1 MGKGGDAS
9 GSVSVPVG
17 TDFLNALVDK
27 KITEFK
33 EKAARDKT
41 ELGDEVKF
49 AINEQARGSSVY
61 HHRVKAVVY
70 FIAAFA
76 GFQMCYNLAA
86 GNVSLP
92 LFVLMLGINFIYYD
106 IFSGV
111 LHIVLDEP
119 QHIFS
124 FPHGLILGPAAAEF
138 QWHHFIPQDICTKP
152 FVDACGDLNLA
163 VSVVFSINL
172 LFLGTMETP
181 VGRCFMAMKLL
192 AAYYGQYCHMMAH
205 MPSGQRPGWVQWAQD
220 HRLMISGED
229 HMVHHKNYDQNFCI
243 GPGICNPAFM
253 AVIRFVGR
261 SPTFWLYLFYA
272 MMILDVPIFL
282 HLIQKYA
289 VPYIN

>member
-1 MGKGGDAS
+1 MGHLYTMGKGGDTS
-9 GSVSVPVG
+9 GSASVPIG

-27 KITEFK
+27 KVAELK
-33 EKAARDKT
+33 EKSIRDGT
-41 ELGDEVKF
+41 VLGDEVKF
-49 AINEQARGSSVY
+49 AIAEQEKGSSVY

-76 GFQMCYNLAA
+76 GYQMCYNIAA

-92 LFVLMLGINFIYYD
+92 LFVLMTAINFVYYA
-106 IFSGV
+106 I
-111 LHIVLDEP
+111 
-119 QHIFS
+119 
-124 FPHGLILGPAAAEF
+124 
-138 QWHHFIPQDICTKP
+138 
-152 FVDACGDLNLA
+152 
-163 VSVVFSINL
+163 FSINL
-172 LFLGTMETP
+172 IFLDTMTTP
-181 VGRCFMAMKLL
+181 VGRCFMSMKLL

-253 AVIRFVGR
+253 AVVRTIGR
-261 SPTFWLYLFYA
+261 SPAFWLYLWYA
-272 MMILDVPIFL
+272 MMILDVPFFL
-282 HLIQKYA
+282 HMIQNYA

>member
-1 MGKGGDAS
+1 MGYPTNTWGKGGDTS
-9 GSVSVPVG
+9 GSASVPIG

-27 KITEFK
+27 KVAELK
-33 EKAARDKT
+33 EKSIRDGT
-41 ELGDEVKF
+41 VLGDEVKF
-49 AINEQARGSSVY
+49 AIAEQEKGSSVY

-76 GFQMCYNLAA
+76 GYQMCYNIAA

-92 LFVLMLGINFIYYD
+92 LFVLMTAINFVYYD

-124 FPHGLILGPAAAEF
+124 FPHGLVIGPAAAEF
-138 QWHHFIPQDICTKP
+138 QWH
-152 FVDACGDLNLA
+152 NL
-163 VSVVFSINL
+163 I
-172 LFLGTMETP
+172 FLDTMSTP
-181 VGRCFMAMKLL
+181 VGRCFMSMKLL

-253 AVIRFVGR
+253 AVVRTIGR
-261 SPTFWLYLFYA
+261 SPAFWLYLWYA
-272 MMILDVPIFL
+272 MMILDVT
-282 HLIQKYA
+282 
-289 VPYIN
+289 